1 MNNPTNEPLSPGF
14 GQRLRPT
21 QRVQRWLLR
30 GAAAAV
36 LALAFLAYLRPAFVF
51 DLANRI
57 TLCF

>member
-1 MNNPTNEPLSPGF
+1 MNSPTSERSPSGHGHRF
-14 GQRLRPT
+14 RPS
-21 QRVQRWLLR
+21 QAVQRWLLR

-36 LALAFLAYLRPAFVF
+36 LTLAFLAYLRPSFVF